1 MKKIFMM
8 VHELDVNKGGMTS
21 SMFNR
26 SKEFYDADIPAD
38 IVTFDY
44 KGNYDEIIK
53 ALKKQG
59 KMDRRTKM
67 YNVFEYFKQISNNKH
82 FKSNKLL
89 YKHISERLKNT
100 IEIEES
106 KGISRYFD
114 ITTGTYIAYIRKS
127 KSEKVIDFFKDNKRI
142 ERFSFIDNKVHMKGT
157 FNVDNKVCY
166 QVFYDEK
173 GYPYISRNINA
184 NNGAVGKTYVL
195 VNKKEFKNNLALCVY
210 YLEKLIK
217 DSKDSIMI
225 CDGPGSFPKMFN
237 TNHKNAQKYG
247 VIHVNHH
254 ENFDDTGAFKKS
266 EKYIIENANK
276 INGVI
281 VLTEAQRLDIL
292 NQFDVENIFTI
303 SNFVKIHNAPKHF
316 QTEKIVGH
324 ISRMVP
330 TKRIDLLI
338 EVAEL
343 VVKKDNAVK
352 FHIYG
357 EGSVK
362 DKIAKMIEDKNLER
376 NVFLKGYTTTPQKCL
391 EDFKLVVS
399 TSQYEGQ
406 GLSMIEAMIS
416 KRPVVAFDIKYGPSD
431 FIEDNKNGYLIE
443 NHNINDMA
451 DKILK
456 LVNNDVLAE
465 EFGSKARENII
476 EKYSTESILEK
487 WLNLFNS

>member
-142 ERFSFIDNKVHMKGT
+142 ERFSFIDNKVHMKET

-217 DSKDSIMI
+217 R
-225 CDGPGSFPKMFN
+225 F
-237 TNHKNAQKYG
+237 
-247 VIHVNHH
+247 
-254 ENFDDTGAFKKS
+254 
-266 EKYIIENANK
+266 
-276 INGVI
+276 
-281 VLTEAQRLDIL
+281 
-292 NQFDVENIFTI
+292 
-303 SNFVKIHNAPKHF
+303 
-316 QTEKIVGH
+316 
-324 ISRMVP
+324 
-330 TKRIDLLI
+330 
-338 EVAEL
+338 
-343 VVKKDNAVK
+343 
-352 FHIYG
+352 
-357 EGSVK
+357 
-362 DKIAKMIEDKNLER
+362 
-376 NVFLKGYTTTPQKCL
+376 
-391 EDFKLVVS
+391 
-399 TSQYEGQ
+399 
-406 GLSMIEAMIS
+406 
-416 KRPVVAFDIKYGPSD
+416 
-431 FIEDNKNGYLIE
+431 
-443 NHNINDMA
+443 
-451 DKILK
+451 
-456 LVNNDVLAE
+456 
-465 EFGSKARENII
+465 
-476 EKYSTESILEK
+476 
-487 WLNLFNS
+487 